1 MAISTRPRTGIPTRT
16 PAAAGRTLVE
26 AQTNPAAQVT
36 TPVLPRAGEGRK
48 RAAGHQRS
56 AEAATEAG
64 DPGRRAL
71 AGRRAGAEVEAGAVV
86 VADEPSDAWRK
97 RRQRWLVV
105 LLVKF
110 LAVDDLEDLVCR
122 SQPAEASL
130 RFGSYF
136 WR

>member
-1 MAISTRPRTGIPTRT
+1 
-16 PAAAGRTLVE
+16 
-26 AQTNPAAQVT
+26 
-36 TPVLPRAGEGRK
+36 
-48 RAAGHQRS
+48 
-56 AEAATEAG
+56 
-64 DPGRRAL
+64 
-71 AGRRAGAEVEAGAVV
+71 VV